1 MKVAA
6 LFGQG
11 LDGVIGTQ
19 EVGDQDAGEQGTEDL
34 PDDPRPAMFVDKV
47 VAIPFC
53 GERPEPEGDAVDPP
67 TGFVGVEDGAFAYRL
82 ADLLRGPF
90 EKSGETLPG
99 ERQAPCAHP
108 EAERD
113 GGVFH
118 AVPDAH
124 ADALRSQAV

>member
-34 PDDPRPAMFVDKV
+34 LDDPRPAMSVDKV
-47 VAIPFC
+47 VAILFC

-67 TGFVGVEDGAFAYRL
+67 TGLVGVEDGAFAYRL
-82 ADLLRGPF
+82 ADLLIGTF
-90 EKSGETLPG
+90 E
-99 ERQAPCAHP
+99 
-108 EAERD
+108 
-113 GGVFH
+113 
-118 AVPDAH
+118 
-124 ADALRSQAV
+124 